1 MIPLWPFSDK
11 QGRTVF
17 SNRLSSRTVLLSWI
31 VTGSLWVLSMAIGWV
46 ILRGQVFALELTARN
61 EGERFL
67 NYLAVTLRAV
77 REAEGWKGKP
87 PPLEKME
94 EDEEPVPDFEGDV
107 RILEGIV
114 KSNERLQ
121 DRVAGVGLY
130 SVGGKSIMRF
140 GTAPP
145 EFTLPSFEHP
155 PMDFPFRHY
164 LFNPKNRSI
173 VILQPLVDL
182 RRVRF
187 PSNEL
192 PNQFLYLELYNSK
205 YWIQRTMCHLL
216 FFVLEGLLLL
226 GLGVGRKLVRRNW
239 EYRMKLR
246 EQEELVLLGTASR
259 ALAHEF
265 KNPLS
270 AIALQ
275 ADLLQRV
282 CPEKVTEEVSMI
294 REEVNRMARMV
305 NRIGD
310 LIREP
315 MGRPI
320 LLNVHETIEGFT
332 KHRSRQVKV
341 NIQEAVRGKH
351 VWMDPD
357 RFRSAL
363 ENLLQNACES
373 DSNPPEPVKVHVTSI
388 GKKIMIEVRD
398 RGEGLSGKDLERLFD
413 PFYTTK
419 TKGFGIGLFLSKRF
433 VEAAGGILEIEPR
446 EGGGTIARITL
457 PEAKDA
463 GSDC

>member
-1 MIPLWPFSDK
+1 LWPFSNK
-11 QGRTVF
+11 QGRNAF

-31 VTGSLWVLSMAIGWV
+31 VTGTLLVVSVAVGWV

-67 NYLAVTLRAV
+67 NYLVVSLRAV

-87 PPLEKME
+87 PPMEKME
-94 EDEEPVPDFEGDV
+94 KEKEPVPDFEGDV

-114 KSNERLQ
+114 KNNERLQ
-121 DRVAGVGLY
+121 NRVAGMALY
-130 SVGGKSIMRF
+130 SVSGKSIVRF
-140 GTAPP
+140 GSAPP
-145 EFTLPSFEHP
+145 DFTLPSFENP

-164 LFNPKNRSI
+164 LFNPKNRSL
-173 VILQPLVDL
+173 VILQPLVDF

-187 PSNEL
+187 PSHEF

-205 YWIQRTMCHLL
+205 YWVRRTALYLL
-216 FFVLEGLLLL
+216 FFVLEELLLL
-226 GLGVGRKLVRRNW
+226 GLWVGRKLVLRNW

-246 EQEELVLLGTASR
+246 EQEELVLLGSASR

-275 ADLLQRV
+275 ADLLLRV
-282 CPEKVTEEVSMI
+282 CPDRVYDEVAVI
-294 REEVNRMARMV
+294 REEVNRMRRMV
-305 NRIGD
+305 DRIGD

-315 MGRPI
+315 LGRPEVW
-320 LLNVHETIEGFT
+320 NVQETIEGLVKKRFP
-332 KHRSRQVKV
+332 QVEMKIEKAVWGKKV
-341 NIQEAVRGKH
+341 R
-351 VWMDPD
+351 MDPD

-373 DSNPPEPVKVHVTSI
+373 DSNPAEPVEVQVTSA
-388 GKKIMIEVRD
+388 GKRIVIEVRD
-398 RGEGLSGKDLERLFD
+398 RGEGLSGKELDRLFD

-433 VEAAGGILEIEPR
+433 TEAVGGTLEIEPR
-446 EGGGTIARITL
+446 DGGGTIARITL
-457 PEAKDA
+457 PEAEDA
-463 GSDC
+463 GSDR